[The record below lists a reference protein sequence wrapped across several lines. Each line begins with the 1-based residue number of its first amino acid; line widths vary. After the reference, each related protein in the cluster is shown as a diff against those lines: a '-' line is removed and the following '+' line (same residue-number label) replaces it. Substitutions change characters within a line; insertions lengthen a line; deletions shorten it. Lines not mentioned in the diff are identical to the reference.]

1 MIVRVDGAELPS
13 YRAEQPHPSR
23 SSSFAAKHESGNCPA
38 NEPDAKHEDGGN
50 GRRVD
55 TTYVAE
61 EPEDEAHGK
70 DQPANSRISALV
82 HVFCLPFV
90 MRFAAESLSLKG
102 SFNE

>member
-1 MIVRVDGAELPS
+1 MGVSFHFQCLSFGTRRLSPMIVRVDGAELPS

-61 EPEDEAHGK
+61 EPEDETHGS
-70 DQPANSRISALV
+70 DQPSNCR
-82 HVFCLPFV
+82 LP
-90 MRFAAESLSLKG
+90 AAG
-102 SFNE
+102 C